1 MKRLIVLTTILSLSL
16 TAFSQ
21 TDTNNKEKV
30 KCFPVHVAK
39 QIAKDLLKGDSAMA
53 ELKLV
58 NEQLVKTEEKV
69 SLKDSVISTMVTKEK
84 NYISII
90 DAQDKKY
97 TVMEDYSKKL
107 EFQLKKEKVKNKFTS
122 ILSGVAVLV
131 LGTLLIVH

>member
-1 MKRLIVLTTILSLSL
+1 L

-69 SLKDSVISTMVTKEK
+69 SLKDSVISTMVIKEN
-84 NYISII
+84 NYINII

-97 TVMEDYSKKL
+97 NVMENYSKKL

-131 LGTLLIVH
+131 LGTLLIVR

>member
-1 MKRLIVLTTILSLSL
+1 MLTTILSLSL

-21 TDTNNKEKV
+21 TDTNSKEKL

-53 ELKLV
+53 ELKLA
-58 NEQLVKTEEKV
+58 NEQLAKTEEKV
-69 SLKDSVISTMVTKEK
+69 SLKDSVISTMVIQKE
-84 NYISII
+84 NYITII

-97 TVMEDYSKKL
+97 AVMENYSKKL

-122 ILSGVAVLV
+122 ILSGAAVLV
-131 LGTLLIVH
+131 LGTLLIVR

>member
-1 MKRLIVLTTILSLSL
+1 L

-69 SLKDSVISTMVTKEK
+69 SLKDSVISTMVTKEN

-97 TVMEDYSKKL
+97 TVMEDYSKKLEFQLKKL

>member
-1 MKRLIVLTTILSLSL
+1 MLTTILSLSL

-30 KCFPVHVAK
+30 KCFPIHVTK
-39 QIAKDLLKGDSAMA
+39 QIAKDLLRGDSVMA
-53 ELKLV
+53 ELKLT
-58 NEQLVKTEEKV
+58 NEQLTKTEEKV
-69 SLKDSVISTMVTKEK
+69 VLKDSVISTMVIKEK

-90 DAQDKKY
+90 GAQDSKF
-97 TVMEDYSKKL
+97 TVMENYSKKL

-131 LGTLLIVH
+131 LGTILIVN

>member
-1 MKRLIVLTTILSLSL
+1 VLTTILSLSL

-30 KCFPVHVAK
+30 KCFPIHVAK
-39 QIAKDLLKGDSAMA
+39 QIAKDLLRGDSAIA
-53 ELKLV
+53 ELKLT
-58 NEQLVKTEEKV
+58 NEQLTKTEEKV
-69 SLKDSVISTMVTKEK
+69 VLKDSVISTMVIKEK

-90 DAQDKKY
+90 GAQDSKF
-97 TVMEDYSKKL
+97 TVMENYSKKL

-131 LGTLLIVH
+131 LGTILIVN

>member
-107 EFQLKKEKVKNKFTS
+107 ELQLKKEKVKNKFTS

-131 LGTLLIVH
+131 LGTILIVN

>member
-21 TDTNNKEKV
+21 TDTNSKEKL

-58 NEQLVKTEEKV
+58 NEQLAKTEEKV
-69 SLKDSVISTMVTKEK
+69 SLKDSVISTMVIQKE
-84 NYISII
+84 NYITII

-97 TVMEDYSKKL
+97 TVMENYSKKL

-122 ILSGVAVLV
+122 ILSGAAVLV
-131 LGTLLIVH
+131 LGTLLIVR

>member
-1 MKRLIVLTTILSLSL
+1 MLTTILSLNL
-16 TAFSQ
+16 TVFSQ
-21 TDTNNKEKV
+21 TDTNIKEKV

-53 ELKLV
+53 ELKLA

-69 SLKDSVISTMVTKEK
+69 ALKDSVISTMIIKEK

-90 DAQDKKY
+90 DVQDKKY
-97 TVMEDYSKKL
+97 IVMEDYSKKL

-122 ILSGVAVLV
+122 ILSGVTVLF
-131 LGTLLIVH
+131 LSALLIVR

>member
-1 MKRLIVLTTILSLSL
+1 L

-69 SLKDSVISTMVTKEK
+69 SLKDSVISSMVIKEN
-84 NYISII
+84 NYINII

-97 TVMEDYSKKL
+97 NVMENYSKKL

>member
-1 MKRLIVLTTILSLSL
+1 MTTILSLSL

-30 KCFPVHVAK
+30 KCFPIHVAK
-39 QIAKDLLKGDSAMA
+39 QIAKDLLRGDSVIT
-53 ELKLV
+53 ELKLT
-58 NEQLVKTEEKV
+58 NEQLTKTEEKV
-69 SLKDSVISTMVTKEK
+69 VLKDSVISTMVIKEK

-90 DAQDKKY
+90 GAQDSKF
-97 TVMEDYSKKL
+97 TVMENYSKKL

-131 LGTLLIVH
+131 LGTILIVN

>member
-1 MKRLIVLTTILSLSL
+1 MTTILSLSL

-30 KCFPVHVAK
+30 KCFPIHVAK
-39 QIAKDLLKGDSAMA
+39 QIAKDLLRGDSVMA

-69 SLKDSVISTMVTKEK
+69 SLKDSVISIMVIKEK

-90 DAQDKKY
+90 ESQDSKF
-97 TVMEDYSKKL
+97 TVMENYSKKL

-122 ILSGVAVLV
+122 MISGIAVLV
-131 LGTLLIVH
+131 LGTILIVN

>member
-1 MKRLIVLTTILSLSL
+1 MLTTILSLSL

-69 SLKDSVISTMVTKEK
+69 SLKDSVISTMVTKEN

>member
-1 MKRLIVLTTILSLSL
+1 L

-30 KCFPVHVAK
+30 KCFPIHVAK
-39 QIAKDLLKGDSAMA
+39 QIAKDLLRGDSAIA
-53 ELKLV
+53 ELKLT
-58 NEQLVKTEEKV
+58 NEQLIKTEEKV
-69 SLKDSVISTMVTKEK
+69 VLKDSVISTMVIKEK

-90 DAQDKKY
+90 GAQDSKF
-97 TVMEDYSKKL
+97 TVMDNYSKKL

-131 LGTLLIVH
+131 LGTILIVN

>member
-1 MKRLIVLTTILSLSL
+1 L

-30 KCFPVHVAK
+30 KCFPVHVSK

>member
-1 MKRLIVLTTILSLSL
+1 MLTTILSLSL

-30 KCFPVHVAK
+30 KCFPIHVAK
-39 QIAKDLLKGDSAMA
+39 QIAKDLLRGDSAIA
-53 ELKLV
+53 ELKLT
-58 NEQLVKTEEKV
+58 NEQLIKTEEKV
-69 SLKDSVISTMVTKEK
+69 VLKDSVISTMVIKEK

-90 DAQDKKY
+90 GAQDSKF
-97 TVMEDYSKKL
+97 TVMDNYSKKL

-131 LGTLLIVH
+131 LGTILIVN

>member
-1 MKRLIVLTTILSLSL
+1 MLTTILSLNL
-16 TAFSQ
+16 TVFSQ
-21 TDTNNKEKV
+21 TDTNIKEKV

-53 ELKLV
+53 ELKLA

-69 SLKDSVISTMVTKEK
+69 SLKDSVISTMIIKEK

-90 DAQDKKY
+90 DVQDKKY
-97 TVMEDYSKKL
+97 IVMEDYSKKL

-122 ILSGVAVLV
+122 ILSGVTVLF
-131 LGTLLIVH
+131 LSALLIVR

>member
-1 MKRLIVLTTILSLSL
+1 MLTTILSLSL

-30 KCFPVHVAK
+30 KCFPIHVAK
-39 QIAKDLLKGDSAMA
+39 QIAKDLLRGDSAIA
-53 ELKLV
+53 ELKLT
-58 NEQLVKTEEKV
+58 NEQLTKTEEKV
-69 SLKDSVISTMVTKEK
+69 VLKDSVISTMVIKEK

-90 DAQDKKY
+90 GAQDSKF
-97 TVMEDYSKKL
+97 TVMENYSKKL

-131 LGTLLIVH
+131 LGTILIVN

>member
-1 MKRLIVLTTILSLSL
+1 MLTTILSLSL

-30 KCFPVHVAK
+30 KCFPIHVAK
-39 QIAKDLLKGDSAMA
+39 QIAKDLLRGDSVMA

-69 SLKDSVISTMVTKEK
+69 SLKDSVISIMVIKEK

-90 DAQDKKY
+90 ESQDSKF
-97 TVMEDYSKKL
+97 TVMENYSKKL

-122 ILSGVAVLV
+122 MISGIAVLV
-131 LGTLLIVH
+131 LGTILIVN

>member
-1 MKRLIVLTTILSLSL
+1 MLTTILSLSL

-69 SLKDSVISTMVTKEK
+69 LLKDSVISTMVTKEK